1 MFSQFFISRPKFAFV
16 ISIFITLVGLL
27 SVSALPVAQFPQ
39 ITPPTV
45 KVKAI
50 YPGASAEVVE
60 QTVAV
65 PLEEA
70 INGVEGMIY
79 LQSKASN
86 DGALTITVTFEVGTD
101 ADMAAVNV
109 QNRVATVSSKLPE
122 EVVRQGVTTRK
133 TSTDMVMVIN
143 LDSPDGTHDGIALSN
158 YASIN
163 IRDALSRV
171 SGVGEATIFGE
182 LTWGMRVWLDPQRM
196 ASLGITAS
204 DVANALKE
212 QNIQVPAGQIGA
224 PPLSDDQVFTYS
236 VVTQGRLTEAE
247 EFRNIM
253 IRVNPDGAK
262 VRLGDVAQ
270 VELGSQSYGAYG
282 RLNGNPAVVM
292 GIYQLPSANAL
303 DVADQVRA
311 QLDSLSERFPP
322 DMRYSILYDTTRYV
336 RISIR
341 EVIVTLFQA
350 IALVVL
356 VVFIFLGD
364 WRATLVPGIAVPVSL
379 IGTFAVL
386 LMAGFSINTIVLFAL
401 ILAIG
406 IVVDDAI
413 VVVENTQR
421 HIADGKTPVEATRLA
436 MHEVAGPVIATT
448 LVLLAVFVPVAMIPG
463 ITGELFRQFAVTISA
478 AVAISSINAL
488 TLSPALC
495 AVLLKPAGKE
505 PRWYQIFNR
514 FFNSITRGYSRIATI
529 FVRRGAV
536 TIVLLIAIFSGMGYL
551 FKSLPTGFL
560 PYEDQGAFMV
570 DLRLPDGA
578 SLNRTELVLT
588 EIENELSQI
597 AGVTDV
603 MSVAG
608 FSMLS
613 SSMSP
618 NAAFI
623 IGILDHW
630 DNRQSPELSLK
641 TIFGKLRA
649 IASSNS
655 DARIIPFVPPPI
667 PGLGSTSGFEFVLQ
681 DLSGGSLVDLESSLN
696 GLIVAANQ
704 DPDLTGISSTFSAS
718 APRVWLEVDREKAKV
733 LGVSLN
739 EIFSTL
745 QTQLGG
751 LYVNDFNRSGRAYR
765 VMVQAEA
772 DARNEPQDIGKLF
785 VRNNADEMVPLAAVT
800 RVESAIGPDIVDRY
814 NLFRSATIS
823 GNAAAGK
830 SSGDAIVAMERVA
843 KEHLGDTLAFEWTGM
858 SYQEIRAA
866 GQVSIIIALSLIFV
880 YLFLVAQYE
889 SWAIPASVLLSV
901 PIALLGALAAVG
913 AVGLPVNLYTQVGLI
928 MLIGLASKNAI
939 LIVEFS
945 KQLREEGKSIFDAT
959 MQGAELRFRAVIMTA
974 ISFVLGVMPLVL
986 SSGAGAAS
994 RISIGLAVFGG
1005 MLAATLFGILMIP
1018 ALYSIVQTAR
1028 ERLAR
1033 PEQV

>member
-1 MFSQFFISRPKFAFV
+1 MFSQFFIRRPKFAFV

-27 SVSALPVAQFPQ
+27 SMKALPIAQFPQ

-45 KVKAI
+45 KVTAF
-50 YPGASAEVVE
+50 YPGASAEIVE
-60 QTVAV
+60 ETVAV

-70 INGVEGMIY
+70 INGVEDMIY
-79 LQSKASN
+79 LQSKAAN
-86 DGALTITVTFEVGTD
+86 DGSLNITVTFEVGTD
-101 ADMAAVNV
+101 ADLASVNV
-109 QNRVATVSSKLPE
+109 QNRVATATAKLPE
-122 EVVRQGVTTRK
+122 EVVRQGVITRK

-143 LDSPDGTHDGIALSN
+143 LESPEGTHDGVALSN
-158 YASIN
+158 YAAVN
-163 IRDALSRV
+163 IRDALARV
-171 SGVGEATIFGE
+171 PGVGEATIFGE
-182 LTWGMRVWLDPQRM
+182 LIWGMRVWLEPQRM
-196 ASLGITAS
+196 ASLGVTAT
-204 DVANALKE
+204 DIANALNE
-212 QNIQVPAGQIGA
+212 QNVQVPAGQIGG
-224 PPLSDDQVFTYS
+224 PPVTSDQVFTYT
-236 VVTQGRLTEAE
+236 VVTRGRLTDAK
-247 EFRNIM
+247 EFENIM
-253 IRVNPDGAK
+253 IRVNQDGSRI
-262 VRLGDVAQ
+262 RLGDVAR
-270 VELGSQSYGAYG
+270 VELGAQSYGAYG
-282 RLNGNPAVVM
+282 RLNGKPAVVM
-292 GIYQLPSANAL
+292 GIYQLPDANAL
-303 DVADQVRA
+303 EVADQVRE
-311 QLDSLSERFPP
+311 QLDGLAERFPP
-322 DMRYSILYDTTRYV
+322 DMRHSVLYDTTRYV

-356 VVFIFLGD
+356 VVFVFLGD

-421 HIADGKTPVEATRLA
+421 HIGEGKTPVEATRLA
-436 MHEVAGPVIATT
+436 MREVAGPVIATT

-463 ITGELFRQFAVTISA
+463 ITGELFRQFAVAISA

-505 PRWYQIFNR
+505 PRWYQAFNR
-514 FFNSITRGYSRIATI
+514 FFGAVTRGYTKAAAIL
-529 FVRRGAV
+529 VRRVALAAM
-536 TIVLLIAIFSGMGYL
+536 LLIAIGAGVGYL
-551 FKSLPTGFL
+551 FSTLPTGFL

-570 DLRLPDGA
+570 DVRLPDGA
-578 SLNRTELVLT
+578 SLNRTEAVLT
-588 EIENELSQI
+588 DVENQLLEV

-613 SSMSP
+613 GSMSS
-618 NAAFI
+618 NTAFV
-623 IGILDHW
+623 IGILEHW
-630 DNRQSPELSLK
+630 DNRQTPELSLR

-649 IASSNS
+649 IAARSS
-655 DARIIPFVPPPI
+655 DAMIIPFVPPPI

-681 DLSGGSLVDLESSLN
+681 DTGGGSVVELESALN

-704 DPDLTGISSTFSAS
+704 DPDLTGIFSSFSAS
-718 APRVWLEVDREKAKV
+718 TPRVELEIDREKAKAM
-733 LGVSLN
+733 GVPLN

-751 LYVNDFNRSGRAYR
+751 LYVNDFNRSGRVYR
-765 VMVQAEA
+765 VMVQAETEF
-772 DARNEPQDIGKLF
+772 RNDPEDIGKLF
-785 VRNNADEMVPLAAVT
+785 VRNSAGEMVPLAAVT
-800 RVESAIGPDIVDRY
+800 RVAPTMGPDMVNRY
-814 NLFRSATIS
+814 NLFRSATVS

-830 SSGDAIVAMERVA
+830 TSGDAIAAMERVA
-843 KEHLGDTLAFEWTGM
+843 RDQLSESMAFEWTGM
-858 SYQEIRAA
+858 SYQEIKAA
-866 GQVSIIIALSLIFV
+866 GQTSIIIILSLIFV

-901 PIALLGALAAVG
+901 PVALLGALAAVG

-939 LIVEFS
+939 LIVEFA
-945 KQLREEGKSIFDAT
+945 KQLREEGKSVFDAT

-974 ISFVLGVMPLVL
+974 ISFILGVMPLVL
-986 SSGAGAAS
+986 ASGAGAAS
-994 RISIGLAVFGG
+994 RVSIGIAVFGG
-1005 MLAATLFGILMIP
+1005 MVAATLVGVLMIP
-1018 ALYSIVQTAR
+1018 ALFFMIQSTR
-1028 ERLAR
+1028 ERFRAS
-1033 PEQV
+1033 ETG

>member
-16 ISIFITLVGLL
+16 ISIFITLGGLL
-27 SVSALPVAQFPQ
+27 SVNALPVAQFPQ

-45 KVKAI
+45 KVKAV

-70 INGVEGMIY
+70 INGVEDMIY

-101 ADMAAVNV
+101 ADLAAINV

-143 LDSPDGTHDGIALSN
+143 LDSPEGTHDGIALSN
-158 YASIN
+158 YASTN

-182 LTWGMRVWLDPQRM
+182 LTWGMRIWLDPQRM

-212 QNIQVPAGQIGA
+212 QNVQVPAGQIGA

-236 VVTQGRLTEAE
+236 VVTRGRLAEAE
-247 EFRNIM
+247 EFKNIM

-262 VRLGDVAQ
+262 VRLGDVSQ

-303 DVADQVRA
+303 DVADQVRV

-448 LVLLAVFVPVAMIPG
+448 LVLLAVF
-463 ITGELFRQFAVTISA
+463 F
-478 AVAISSINAL
+478 
-488 TLSPALC
+488 C
-495 AVLLKPAGKE
+495 
-505 PRWYQIFNR
+505 
-514 FFNSITRGYSRIATI
+514 
-529 FVRRGAV
+529 
-536 TIVLLIAIFSGMGYL
+536 
-551 FKSLPTGFL
+551 SL
-560 PYEDQGAFMV
+560 
-570 DLRLPDGA
+570 
-578 SLNRTELVLT
+578 
-588 EIENELSQI
+588 
-597 AGVTDV
+597 
-603 MSVAG
+603 
-608 FSMLS
+608 
-613 SSMSP
+613 
-618 NAAFI
+618 
-623 IGILDHW
+623 
-630 DNRQSPELSLK
+630 
-641 TIFGKLRA
+641 
-649 IASSNS
+649 
-655 DARIIPFVPPPI
+655 
-667 PGLGSTSGFEFVLQ
+667 
-681 DLSGGSLVDLESSLN
+681 
-696 GLIVAANQ
+696 
-704 DPDLTGISSTFSAS
+704 
-718 APRVWLEVDREKAKV
+718 
-733 LGVSLN
+733 
-739 EIFSTL
+739 
-745 QTQLGG
+745 
-751 LYVNDFNRSGRAYR
+751 
-765 VMVQAEA
+765 
-772 DARNEPQDIGKLF
+772 
-785 VRNNADEMVPLAAVT
+785 
-800 RVESAIGPDIVDRY
+800 
-814 NLFRSATIS
+814 
-823 GNAAAGK
+823 
-830 SSGDAIVAMERVA
+830 
-843 KEHLGDTLAFEWTGM
+843 
-858 SYQEIRAA
+858 
-866 GQVSIIIALSLIFV
+866 
-880 YLFLVAQYE
+880 
-889 SWAIPASVLLSV
+889 
-901 PIALLGALAAVG
+901 
-913 AVGLPVNLYTQVGLI
+913 
-928 MLIGLASKNAI
+928 
-939 LIVEFS
+939 
-945 KQLREEGKSIFDAT
+945 
-959 MQGAELRFRAVIMTA
+959 
-974 ISFVLGVMPLVL
+974 
-986 SSGAGAAS
+986 
-994 RISIGLAVFGG
+994 
-1005 MLAATLFGILMIP
+1005 
-1018 ALYSIVQTAR
+1018 
-1028 ERLAR
+1028 
-1033 PEQV
+1033 

>member
-1 MFSQFFISRPKFAFV
+1 MFSQFFIRRPKFAFV

-27 SVSALPVAQFPQ
+27 SVNALPVAQFPQ

-45 KVKAI
+45 KVTAF
-50 YPGASAEVVE
+50 YPGASAEIVE
-60 QTVAV
+60 ETVAV

-70 INGVEGMIY
+70 INGVEDMIY
-79 LQSKASN
+79 LQSKAAN
-86 DGALTITVTFEVGTD
+86 DGSLVITVTFKVGTD
-101 ADMAAVNV
+101 ADLASVNV
-109 QNRVATVSSKLPE
+109 QNRVATATAKLPE
-122 EVVRQGVTTRK
+122 EVARQGVITRK
-133 TSTDMVMVIN
+133 TSTDMVMVVN
-143 LDSPDGTHDGIALSN
+143 LESPEGTHDGVTLSN
-158 YASIN
+158 YAAVN
-163 IRDALSRV
+163 IRDALARV
-171 SGVGEATIFGE
+171 PGVGEVNIFGE
-182 LTWGMRVWLDPQRM
+182 LIWGMRVWLEPQRM
-196 ASLGITAS
+196 ASLGITAT
-204 DVANALKE
+204 DIANALKE
-212 QNIQVPAGQIGA
+212 QNVQVPAGQIGG
-224 PPLSDDQVFTYS
+224 PPVARDQVFTYT
-236 VVTQGRLTEAE
+236 VVTRGRLTEVK
-247 EFRNIM
+247 EFEDVM
-253 IRVNPDGAK
+253 IRVNRDGSR
-262 VRLGDVAQ
+262 VRLGDVAR
-270 VELGSQSYGAYG
+270 VELGAQSYSSYG

-292 GIYQLPSANAL
+292 GIYQLPDANAL
-303 DVADQVRA
+303 EVAKQVRE
-311 QLDSLSERFPP
+311 QLDGLAERFPQ
-322 DMRYSILYDTTRYV
+322 DMRHSVLYDTTRYV

-356 VVFIFLGD
+356 VVFVFLGD

-386 LMAGFSINTIVLFAL
+386 LMFGFSINTIVLFAL

-421 HIADGKTPVEATRLA
+421 HIAEGKAPVEATRLA
-436 MHEVAGPVIATT
+436 MREVSGPVVATT

-495 AVLLKPAGKE
+495 AVLLKPLGKE
-505 PRWYQIFNR
+505 PRWYQAFNR
-514 FFNSITRGYSRIATI
+514 LFLKVTQGYTKAAAVL
-529 FVRRGAV
+529 VRRV
-536 TIVLLIAIFSGMGYL
+536 TVFVALLTGIVVGMGYL
-551 FKSLPTGFL
+551 FSNLPTGFL

-578 SLNRTELVLT
+578 SLNRTEAVLMNV
-588 EIENELSQI
+588 ENELLEVP
-597 AGVTDV
+597 GVTDV

-613 SSMSP
+613 GSMSS
-618 NAAFI
+618 NAAFV

-630 DNRQSPELSLK
+630 DNRQTPELSLR
-641 TIFGKLRA
+641 TILNKLQA
-649 IASSNS
+649 ISARNS

-667 PGLGSTSGFEFVLQ
+667 PGLGSSSGFEFVLQ
-681 DLSGGSLVDLESSLN
+681 DTGGGDVADLESALN

-704 DPDLTGISSTFSAS
+704 DPDLTGIFSSFSAS
-718 APRVWLEVDREKAKV
+718 TPRIWLDIEREKAKA
-733 LGVSLN
+733 LGVPLN

-751 LYVNDFNRSGRAYR
+751 LYVNDFNRSGRVYR

-772 DARNEPQDIGKLF
+772 DFRNDPEDIGKLF
-785 VRNNADEMVPLAAVT
+785 VRNLSGEMVPLSAVI
-800 RVESAIGPDIVDRY
+800 RVAPAIGPDMINRY

-830 SSGDAIVAMERVA
+830 TSGDAIAAMERVA
-843 KEHLGDTLAFEWTGM
+843 RGQLSENMAFEWTGM
-858 SYQEIRAA
+858 SYQEIKAA
-866 GQVSIIIALSLIFV
+866 GQTSIIIILSLIFV

-901 PIALLGALAAVG
+901 PVALLGALAAVG

-928 MLIGLASKNAI
+928 MLIGLAAKNAI
-939 LIVEFS
+939 LIVEFA
-945 KQLREEGKSIFDAT
+945 KQLRDEGKPLFEAT

-974 ISFVLGVMPLVL
+974 ISFILGVMPLVL
-986 SSGAGAAS
+986 ASGAGAAS
-994 RISIGLAVFGG
+994 RVSIGIAVFGG
-1005 MLAATLFGILMIP
+1005 MAAATLLGVVMIP
-1018 ALYSIVQTAR
+1018 ALFFVVQSMR
-1028 ERLAR
+1028 ERFR
-1033 PEQV
+1033 TSETG